1 MPIRIA
7 NSLPARQVLESEN
20 IFVMTEDRAAHQDIR
35 PLRIA
40 ILNLMPTKIETET
53 QLLRQLSNTP
63 LQVDITLLHT
73 ATHRSKNVSA
83 EHLKHFYRSFEEV
96 RQEHFDGL
104 IITGAPVEQMEFE
117 DVDYWDEFG
126 DILAW
131 SRNHAYSTLH
141 ICWGAQAGLYY
152 HYGINKEPLPKK
164 LSGVFR
170 HQLLA
175 RLHPLMRGFD
185 DTFCMPH
192 SRYTQIV
199 KADLEANDK
208 LHILATSETAG
219 PSIIVTDD
227 GRQIFVTGHIEY
239 DRQTLANEYFRDVE
253 KGIHPDV
260 PQNYFPD
267 DDPQKQPLM
276 PWRSHA
282 YLLFSNWLNYCVYQE
297 TPYSWDD

>member
-7 NSLPARQVLESEN
+7 DSLPARQVLESEN
-20 IFVMTEDRAAHQDIR
+20 IFVMSEDRASHQDIR

-63 LQVDITLLHT
+63 LQVDVTLLHA
-73 ATHRSKNVSA
+73 ATHHSKNVSA
-83 EHLKHFYRSFEEV
+83 EHLEHFYRSFEDV
-96 RQEHFDGL
+96 RHEHFDGL
-104 IITGAPVEQMEFE
+104 IITGAPVEKLAFE
-117 DVDYWDEFG
+117 DVDYWDEFC

-131 SRNHAYSTLH
+131 SRTHAYSTLH
-141 ICWGAQAGLYY
+141 ICWGAQAALYY
-152 HYGINKEPLPKK
+152 HYGIHKEPLPEK
-164 LSGVFR
+164 LSGVFT
-170 HQLLA
+170 HQLLE
-175 RLHPLMRGFD
+175 RLHPLVRGFD

-199 KADLEANDK
+199 RSELAQHDN
-208 LHILATSETAG
+208 LHILATSSVAG
-219 PSIIVTDD
+219 PSIIVTED

-239 DRQTLANEYFRDVE
+239 DRKTLANEYFRDMDR
-253 KGIHPDV
+253 GLDPSI
-260 PQNYFPD
+260 PQNYFPHD
-267 DDPQKQPLM
+267 DTTMRPLM

-297 TPYSWDD
+297 TPYSWDE

>member
-7 NSLPARQVLESEN
+7 DSLPARQVLESEN
-20 IFVMTEDRAAHQDIR
+20 IFVMSEDRASHQDIR

-63 LQVDITLLHT
+63 LQVDVTLLHA
-73 ATHRSKNVSA
+73 ATHHSKNVSA
-83 EHLKHFYRSFEEV
+83 EHLEHFYRSFEDV
-96 RQEHFDGL
+96 RHEHFDGL
-104 IITGAPVEQMEFE
+104 IITGAPVEKLAFE
-117 DVDYWDEFG
+117 DVDYWDEFC

-131 SRNHAYSTLH
+131 SRTHAYSTLH
-141 ICWGAQAGLYY
+141 ICWGAQAALYY
-152 HYGINKEPLPKK
+152 HYGIHKEPLPEK
-164 LSGVFR
+164 LSGVFT
-170 HQLLA
+170 HQLLE
-175 RLHPLMRGFD
+175 RLHPLVRGFD

-199 KADLEANDK
+199 RSELAQHDN
-208 LHILATSETAG
+208 LHILATSSVAG
-219 PSIIVTDD
+219 PSIIVTGD

-239 DRQTLANEYFRDVE
+239 DRKTLANEYFRDMDR
-253 KGIHPDV
+253 GLDPSI
-260 PQNYFPD
+260 PQNYFPHD
-267 DDPQKQPLM
+267 DTTMRPLM

-297 TPYSWDD
+297 TPYSWDE

>member
-63 LQVDITLLHT
+63 LQVDITLLHA

-83 EHLKHFYRSFEEV
+83 EHLEHFYRSFEDV
-96 RQEHFDGL
+96 RHEHFDGL
-104 IITGAPVEQMEFE
+104 IITGAPVEKLAFE
-117 DVDYWDEFG
+117 DVDYWDEFC

-131 SRNHAYSTLH
+131 SRTHAYSTLH
-141 ICWGAQAGLYY
+141 ICWGAQAALYY
-152 HYGINKEPLPKK
+152 HYGIHKEPLPEK
-164 LSGVFR
+164 LSGVFT
-170 HQLLA
+170 HQLLE
-175 RLHPLMRGFD
+175 RLHPLVRGFD

-199 KADLEANDK
+199 RSELAQHDN
-208 LHILATSETAG
+208 LHILATSSVAG
-219 PSIIVTDD
+219 PSIIVTGD

-239 DRQTLANEYFRDVE
+239 DRKTLANEYFRDMDR
-253 KGIHPDV
+253 GLDPAI
-260 PQNYFPD
+260 PQNYFPHND
-267 DDPQKQPLM
+267 TTMRPLM

-297 TPYSWDD
+297 TPYSWDE

>member
-7 NSLPARQVLESEN
+7 DSLPARQVLESEN
-20 IFVMTEDRAAHQDIR
+20 IFVMSEDRASHQDIR

-63 LQVDITLLHT
+63 LQVDVTLLHA
-73 ATHRSKNVSA
+73 ATHHSKNVSA
-83 EHLKHFYRSFEEV
+83 EHLEHFYRSFEDV
-96 RQEHFDGL
+96 RHEHFDGL
-104 IITGAPVEQMEFE
+104 IITGAPVEKLAFE
-117 DVDYWDEFG
+117 DVDYWDEFC

-131 SRNHAYSTLH
+131 SRTHAYSTLH
-141 ICWGAQAGLYY
+141 ICWGAQAALYY
-152 HYGINKEPLPKK
+152 HYGIHKEPLPEK
-164 LSGVFR
+164 LSGVFT
-170 HQLLA
+170 HQLLE
-175 RLHPLMRGFD
+175 RLHPLVRGFD

-199 KADLEANDK
+199 RSELAQHDN
-208 LHILATSETAG
+208 LHILATSSVAG
-219 PSIIVTDD
+219 PSIIVTED

-239 DRQTLANEYFRDVE
+239 DRKTLANEYFRDMDR
-253 KGIHPDV
+253 GLDPAI
-260 PQNYFPD
+260 PQNYFPHD
-267 DDPQKQPLM
+267 DTTMRPLM